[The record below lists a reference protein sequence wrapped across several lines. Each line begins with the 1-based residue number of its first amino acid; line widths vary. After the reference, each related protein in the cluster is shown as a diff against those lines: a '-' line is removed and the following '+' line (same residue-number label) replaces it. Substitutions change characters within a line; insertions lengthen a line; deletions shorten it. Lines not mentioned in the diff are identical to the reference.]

1 MSKSL
6 GIVFPGQGSQY
17 SGMLEKHFDGFVE
30 FNKVFDQS
38 KEILG
43 LNFKDMIQ
51 NGSSEDLT
59 PTEITQPLLLTAN
72 YALWKVC
79 NIDPKNVTVMAG
91 HSLGEYSALL
101 AAKSLIFEDA
111 LMLVSLRAKYM
122 QKAVKEGEGGIA
134 AIIGLSIDQ
143 LSQICENITSK
154 GNLVSMANINSD
166 NQIVISG
173 TKKGVDAAIEI
184 CKESGAKRAIPLA
197 MSVPS
202 HCELMK
208 PASIE
213 FANELNKIQFKE
225 PQTKIIQNFSVA
237 HTNEIENI
245 KQNLVSQLHSPV
257 KWSETMDLFHE
268 MELNL
273 FYECGP
279 SKVLTGLVKRKFV
292 DTEIFSFDD
301 YNTLDSIKG
310 D

>member
-1 MSKSL
+1 
-6 GIVFPGQGSQY
+6 
-17 SGMLEKHFDGFVE
+17 
-30 FNKVFDQS
+30 
-38 KEILG
+38 
-43 LNFKDMIQ
+43 
-51 NGSSEDLT
+51 
-59 PTEITQPLLLTAN
+59 
-72 YALWKVC
+72 
-79 NIDPKNVTVMAG
+79 
-91 HSLGEYSALL
+91 
-101 AAKSLIFEDA
+101 
-111 LMLVSLRAKYM
+111 
-122 QKAVKEGEGGIA
+122 
-134 AIIGLSIDQ
+134 
-143 LSQICENITSK
+143 
-154 GNLVSMANINSD
+154 MANINSD

-213 FANELNKIQFKE
+213 FANELNKVQFKE

-237 HTNEIENI
+237 HNDEVENI

-292 DTEIFSFDD
+292 ETEIFSFDD
-301 YNTLDSIKG
+301 YNTLDLIKG